1 MFATGLT
8 RALLCVLLLQ
18 PLVTP
23 AGAAAVPQKLANDGQ
38 LLMQGIP
45 PIPNSLTQS
54 LNRYQNIRS
63 ASFAGWSEDS
73 RSIYVKTRFA
83 DVKQLHRVDFPGGAR
98 TQLTFEHDP
107 VGEVEGQPGGGL
119 LALTLDHGGDEFD
132 QIFLLDPGNGLLRLV
147 SDGKSLNNRMIWDRG
162 GKRLAYRSTRRNGH
176 SNDIWIRGTGPGDK
190 AWLACKA
197 PDGALWKPIDFSRD
211 GQYLL
216 IQQFLSVADSRIYV
230 QRLPDGE
237 PRLLAGSAANPS
249 TNIATGFSRD
259 GKSVLFVSNQRDGA
273 AELATV
279 TLDDPPV
286 TRYVPSIANWDITQ
300 FALSPDRRRG
310 AFITNENGISR
321 LYLFDPERLRYKRVD
336 KLPVGLIGGLVF
348 SPDNRK
354 LGMTLN
360 SADSPNDAYVLTLGR
375 KPLSYR
381 SLTRWTF
388 SEVGGLDTAG
398 FSRPIPVQ
406 YPTPLHYGSGEDAET
421 RVIGIPAFVYLPPG
435 KGPFPV
441 IIYIHGGPESQ
452 FRPGFNSEF
461 QLWIEHLGVA
471 VIAPNVR
478 GSLGYGFRFMAM
490 DDGYRRE
497 DAVRDIGALL
507 DWIAA
512 QPSLDA
518 SRVAVFGA
526 SYGGYMALAAA
537 VHYSDRLSAAVDR
550 VGISNFVTFLE
561 NTQGYRRDLRRL
573 EYGDERDPEMRK
585 FLERISPLNN
595 VDKIHIPLFVV
606 QGDNDPIVPASES
619 EQLVRALRE
628 RGQTVW
634 YLNALNEGHGYAR
647 KENRDLYQEATVLF
661 LRKYLLGE

>member
-1 MFATGLT
+1 
-8 RALLCVLLLQ
+8 
-18 PLVTP
+18 
-23 AGAAAVPQKLANDGQ
+23 
-38 LLMQGIP
+38 
-45 PIPNSLTQS
+45 
-54 LNRYQNIRS
+54 
-63 ASFAGWSEDS
+63 
-73 RSIYVKTRFA
+73 
-83 DVKQLHRVDFPGGAR
+83 
-98 TQLTFEHDP
+98 
-107 VGEVEGQPGGGL
+107 
-119 LALTLDHGGDEFD
+119 
-132 QIFLLDPGNGLLRLV
+132 
-147 SDGKSLNNRMIWDRG
+147 
-162 GKRLAYRSTRRNGH
+162 
-176 SNDIWIRGTGPGDK
+176 
-190 AWLACKA
+190 
-197 PDGALWKPIDFSRD
+197 
-211 GQYLL
+211 
-216 IQQFLSVADSRIYV
+216 
-230 QRLPDGE
+230 
-237 PRLLAGSAANPS
+237 
-249 TNIATGFSRD
+249 
-259 GKSVLFVSNQRDGA
+259 
-273 AELATV
+273 
-279 TLDDPPV
+279 
-286 TRYVPSIANWDITQ
+286 
-300 FALSPDRRRG
+300 
-310 AFITNENGISR
+310 
-321 LYLFDPERLRYKRVD
+321 
-336 KLPVGLIGGLVF
+336 
-348 SPDNRK
+348 
-354 LGMTLN
+354 
-360 SADSPNDAYVLTLGR
+360 
-375 KPLSYR
+375 
-381 SLTRWTF
+381 
-388 SEVGGLDTAG
+388 
-398 FSRPIPVQ
+398 
-406 YPTPLHYGSGEDAET
+406 
-421 RVIGIPAFVYLPPG
+421 VIGIPAFVYLPPG